1 MSPASERIDKAQRW
15 LDLIAY
21 LVGRRSPALVEEIL
35 ENVPAYAGS
44 LRLAEEES
52 DPKKAKTA
60 RDSVRRMF
68 ERDKDELRE
77 AGIPIESHRQRID
90 YGASVADT
98 YLLSK
103 KDFHLPY
110 LRIAADATGVRPP
123 RGARSFELRAE
134 EAATAFRALEEVA
147 ETPGF
152 PLRDEARSTWR
163 KLSFDLAPPPGDP
176 VVLFAD
182 RADAAQVA
190 VRTRAITDALLRR
203 KILSFGYHGIY
214 RGEPTDRRVR
224 PYGLFFQHG
233 HWYLVGHDEGR
244 AALRLFRVDRMEA
257 PVVNGRAPHTPD
269 YDIPED
275 FSLADYRDRDA
286 WNLGSD
292 DDDVMRASVRFEFPL
307 SLWAERN
314 RYGELERS
322 DEDGVSVR
330 SFEVRQVDPFLR
342 WILSRAG
349 EARVIEPKE
358 LRERVR
364 DLARE
369 TLAVYEAE
377 GGTDG

>member
-1 MSPASERIDKAQRW
+1 MPSASERIDKAQRW

-21 LVGRRSPALVEEIL
+21 LVGRRTPALVEEIM

-44 LRLAEEES
+44 LQQAEQEN
-52 DPKKAKTA
+52 DPKRAKTM

-68 ERDKDELRE
+68 ERDKDELRD
-77 AGIPIESHRQRID
+77 AGIPIESRRQPID
-90 YGASVADT
+90 FGATVADT

-110 LRIAADATGVRPP
+110 LRIAADAAGVRPP
-123 RGARSFELRAE
+123 RGARSFELQAE

-152 PLRDEARSTWR
+152 PLREEARSTWR
-163 KLSFDLAPPPGDP
+163 KLSFDLAPPPGGP
-176 VVLFAD
+176 VVLFVD
-182 RADAAQVA
+182 RADSAEVEA
-190 VRTRAITDALLRR
+190 RTRTITDALLRR
-203 KILSFGYHGIY
+203 KVLSFGYHGMY
-214 RGEPTDRRVR
+214 RGAPTDRRVR

-233 HWYLVGHDEGR
+233 HWYLVGHDEVR
-244 AALRLFRVDRMEA
+244 EDLRLFRVDRMD
-257 PVVNGRAPHTPD
+257 PPTVNARAPHTPD
-269 YDIPED
+269 YDIPGD

-292 DDDVMRASVRFEFPL
+292 DDDVLHAAVRFEFPL

-314 RYGELERS
+314 RYGALDRS
-322 DEDGVSVR
+322 EENGATVR

-342 WILSRAG
+342 WILSRG
-349 EARVIEPKE
+349 GDARVIEPPE

-369 TLAVYEAE
+369 TLAVYESE
-377 GGTDG
+377 GGTDA

>member
-21 LVGRRSPALVEEIL
+21 LVGRRTPALVEEIM
-35 ENVPAYAGS
+35 ENVPAYAES
-44 LRLAEEES
+44 LRLADEES

-60 RDSVRRMF
+60 RDSVRRKF

-77 AGIPIESHRQRID
+77 AGIPIESRRQPID
-90 YGASVADT
+90 YGTSVADT

-103 KDFHLPY
+103 RDFHLPY
-110 LRIAADATGVRPP
+110 LRIAADAAGVRPP
-123 RGARSFELRAE
+123 RGARSFELQGE

-152 PLRDEARSTWR
+152 PLREEARSTWR

-182 RADAAQVA
+182 RADAGQVA

-203 KILSFGYHGIY
+203 KVLSFRYHGIY
-214 RGEPTDRRVR
+214 RGTPTDRRVR

-233 HWYLVGHDEGR
+233 HWYLVGFDEVR
-244 AALRLFRVDRMEA
+244 ADLRLFRADRMDT
-257 PVVNGRAPHTPD
+257 PVVNDRAPHTPD

-275 FSLADYRDRDA
+275 FSLADFRDRDA

-292 DDDVMRASVRFEFPL
+292 DDAMRASVQFDFPL

-314 RYGELERS
+314 GYGELDRS
-322 DEDGVSVR
+322 EAGGASVR
-330 SFEVRQVDPFLR
+330 TFEIRQVDPFLR
-342 WILSRAG
+342 WILSRG
-349 EARVIEPKE
+349 GDARVIEPPE
-358 LRERVR
+358 LRERVK

-369 TLAVYEAE
+369 TLAVYGAE
-377 GGTDG
+377 GGEDA